1 MIQRIQSIFL
11 ALAALCTFGQFGT
24 DAAET
29 PAPVAGSPVF
39 GDAELTVFDSPL
51 LIGGVIGAGLLLGA
65 AIFLFRNRKLQVTL
79 GTVAI
84 ILTVAYAA
92 YGGLL
97 WETDVASDQ
106 SSFDLGVTLP
116 PLAVLFSILAIR
128 YIKKD
133 ERLVRSADRL
143 R

>member
-29 PAPVAGSPVF
+29 PALVAGSPVF

-51 LIGGVIGAGLLLGA
+51 LIGGVIGAGLLLA
-65 AIFLFRNRKLQVTL
+65 VAIFLFRNRKLQVTL
-79 GTVAI
+79 GTVAV

>member
-29 PAPVAGSPVF
+29 PAPVAGSSVF

-51 LIGGVIGAGLLLGA
+51 LIGGVIGAGLLLAG
-65 AIFLFRNRKLQVTL
+65 AIFVFRNRKLQVTL

-92 YGGLL
+92 YGGVL
-97 WETDVASDQ
+97 WQTDPASEQ
-106 SSFDLGVTLP
+106 SYFDLGVTLP

>member
-11 ALAALCTFGQFGT
+11 TLAALCSFGLFGT
-24 DAAET
+24 EAAET
-29 PAPVAGSPVF
+29 DTPVASSPVF

-51 LIGGVIGAGLLLGA
+51 LIGGVIAAGLVLLI
-65 AIFLFRNRKLQVTL
+65 AIFMYRNRKLQSTL
-79 GTVAI
+79 CTVAI
-84 ILTVAYAA
+84 LLTLAYAA
-92 YGGLL
+92 YGGVL
-97 WETDVASDQ
+97 WGTDPAVEQ
-106 SSFDLGVTLP
+106 SFFDFGVTLP
-116 PLAVLFSILAIR
+116 PLAVLFSVLAAR